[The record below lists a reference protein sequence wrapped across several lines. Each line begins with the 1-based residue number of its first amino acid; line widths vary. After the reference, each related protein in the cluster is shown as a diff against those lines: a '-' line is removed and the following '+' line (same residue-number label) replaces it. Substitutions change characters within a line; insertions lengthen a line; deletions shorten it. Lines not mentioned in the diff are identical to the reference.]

1 MKIIAIAIKTK
12 PLEVLTLGMASFLEE
27 LLMDKRLKKAEAIKA
42 YRASDAY
49 KAKRD
54 KYQKTH
60 AEYGQIAEIAI
71 TSDDKV
77 GVREGESRAL
87 EFLEQEL
94 KGAGKIVGFDL
105 QGQLEFILRRVFLI
119 AYGDGELRRMLF
131 TSDGTATTATVD
143 IKKIWMQTDKSY
155 SGLTLAQLCKYAGL
169 ADTSIP
175 RTTETEA
182 FQTMKLYRQMEGNL
196 L

>member
-1 MKIIAIAIKTK
+1 MKTIAIAIKTE
-12 PLEVLTLGMASFLEE
+12 PLQVLTLGMASFLEE

-60 AEYGQIAEIAI
+60 AEYGQISEIAI
-71 TSDDKV
+71 MSDDKV
-77 GVREGESRAL
+77 GVREGENRAL
-87 EFLEQEL
+87 NFLEQEL
-94 KGAGKIVGFDL
+94 RGAGKIVGFDL
-105 QGQLEFILRRVFLI
+105 RWQLQFMLRRRYLTG
-119 AYGDGELRRMLF
+119 ATGPLRSMLF
-131 TSDGTATTATVD
+131 TGDGTATTAMVD
-143 IKKIWMQTDKSY
+143 LKEAWVKADKSY
-155 SGLTLAQLCKYAGL
+155 SSMTLADLCRYSGYA
-169 ADTSIP
+169 DNEIP

-182 FQTMKLYRQMEGNL
+182 LQVMRLYKDMEGSL

>member
-49 KAKRD
+49 KAKRT
-54 KYQKTH
+54 KYQKYH

-71 TSDDKV
+71 MSDDKV
-77 GVREGESRAL
+77 GVREGENKAFN
-87 EFLEQEL
+87 FLEQEL
-94 KGAGKIVGFDL
+94 KGAGRIVGFDL
-105 QGQLEFILRRVFLI
+105 RWQLQFILRRRYLTG
-119 AYGDGELRRMLF
+119 ATGPLRSMLF
-131 TSDGTATTATVD
+131 TNDGTATTATTD
-143 IKKIWMQTDKSY
+143 IKMAWTQNDKSY
-155 SGLTLAQLCKYAGL
+155 SGLTLADLCRYSGC
-169 ADTSIP
+169 DIP
-175 RTTETEA
+175 PTTETEA
-182 FQTMKLYRQMEGNL
+182 LQVMRIYEDMEGSL